1 MRQILLYFTAT
12 AFFIVSGFA
21 AENAPAESVP
31 NASETPAAETE
42 APTTTASQAD
52 IEAPE
57 DPVVAESVVVEP
69 EEKPTPETSHEV
81 TDEVAAPEPKPNSE
95 ETEIPVVNPESK
107 APAVVPAETI
117 PVSKTQPAPEP
128 AVVENTAA
136 AEAARAETAKAINE
150 MMRAETDALISR
162 MSVMEQF
169 LIAQHDREIELYRD
183 TIRLVTTF
191 GVAFAVIAGLGL
203 LAAAFLNYRAL
214 MAVQGVMIHVQ
225 NHPQIQGSSTGLLPG
240 GQTVPGM
247 ERVQASGQR
256 FQSEMSSLDQRLS
269 ELEHIAAGREHHG
282 NLPMEKQEVVVPAED
297 APLEPPPQRVVP
309 RAAILAHKAQA
320 LMNLGKL
327 SEALETLDEAGTLEE
342 ARSDVFLTRGKVLE
356 KLGKLDS
363 AIEAFDEAS
372 KCDETNTNALLM
384 KAGVLNRQERYSEA
398 LECYEQALAA
408 HRLAT

>member
-12 AFFIVSGFA
+12 ALLLVSAFA
-21 AENAPAESVP
+21 AEDLPVEQVPEATEAPTAETAAPSNTALQADAELPDEPAAVEPEESTDPEATDETTGDVAVSEADSAATDVEAAETPAETSPGAPPPEVP
-31 NASETPAAETE
+31 VVETPAA
-42 APTTTASQAD
+42 P
-52 IEAPE
+52 
-57 DPVVAESVVVEP
+57 
-69 EEKPTPETSHEV
+69 
-81 TDEVAAPEPKPNSE
+81 VAA
-95 ETEIPVVNPESK
+95 
-107 APAVVPAETI
+107 
-117 PVSKTQPAPEP
+117 
-128 AVVENTAA
+128 AA
-136 AEAARAETAKAINE
+136 ANAAADEAARAETAKAINE

-214 MAVQGVMIHVQ
+214 MAVQGVMVHAQV
-225 NHPQIQGSSTGLLPG
+225 HPQIQSPSTGLLPSG
-240 GQTVPGM
+240 ENVPGI

-256 FQSEMSSLDQRLS
+256 FHSEMSSLDQRLS
-269 ELEHIAAGREHHG
+269 ELEHMAAGREHPSAHSG
-282 NLPMEKQEVVVPAED
+282 ALGVEKQDIAVTSVD
-297 APLEPPPQRVVP
+297 ASLEPPPQRVVP

-327 SEALETLDEAGTLEE
+327 NEALETLDEAGTLED
-342 ARSDVFLTRGKVLE
+342 ARSDVCLTRGKVLE

-372 KCDETNTNALLM
+372 KCDEANTNALLM

>member
-1 MRQILLYFTAT
+1 MRQILLYFTAI
-12 AFFIVSGFA
+12 AFLLVPGFA
-21 AENAPAESVP
+21 AEDVPPEQIPETNEASATETAAPLNTAPQADADLPGGATVAAPEASNAPEAPAETTGEATVSETDTETTETEATEVP
-31 NASETPAAETE
+31 AEASPVAPASETPIAE
-42 APTTTASQAD
+42 AP
-52 IEAPE
+52 
-57 DPVVAESVVVEP
+57 
-69 EEKPTPETSHEV
+69 
-81 TDEVAAPEPKPNSE
+81 AAPELAATSR
-95 ETEIPVVNPESK
+95 
-107 APAVVPAETI
+107 
-117 PVSKTQPAPEP
+117 
-128 AVVENTAA
+128 AA
-136 AEAARAETAKAINE
+136 ADEAARAETAKAINE
-150 MMRAETDALISR
+150 MMKAETDALISR

-214 MAVQGVMIHVQ
+214 MAVQSVMVHTQ
-225 NHPQIQGSSTGLLPG
+225 HHPRIQSPSTGLLPSG
-240 GQTVPGM
+240 ESVPGM

-256 FQSEMSSLDQRLS
+256 FHSEMSSLDQRLS
-269 ELEHIAAGREHHG
+269 ELEHIAAGRKPPNTYSG
-282 NLPMEKQEVVVPAED
+282 ALAVEKQEVVVAAADPS
-297 APLEPPPQRVVP
+297 LEPPPQRVVP

-327 SEALETLDEAGTLEE
+327 NEALETLDEADTLEG
-342 ARSDVFLTRGKVLE
+342 ARTDVCLTRGKVLE
-356 KLGKLDS
+356 KLGRLDS

-372 KCDETNTNALLM
+372 KCDQANTNALLM